1 MFTETS
7 RYHNQKTVDVTLKN
21 GRIVKAVRFRTIP
34 QRSGRNTTVQADD
47 RLDIIAHR
55 EYNDPTLF
63 WAIADANTELE
74 AKKLVDEVGKKIR
87 LPEP

>member
-7 RYHNQKTVDVTLKN
+7 RYHNQKTVDVTLRN
-21 GRIVKAVRFRTIP
+21 GRLVKAVCFRTIP
-34 QRSGRNTTVQADD
+34 QKSGRKLTVQADD

-55 EYNDPTLF
+55 EYGDPTLF
-63 WAIADANTELE
+63 WEIADANTELE
-74 AKKLVDEVGKKIR
+74 ANKLVEEVGRKIR